1 MKKILSLIII
11 SLFISAQSF
20 AVNFSISNETA
31 KRGNIVKVKV
41 SAKDFTNLSG
51 IQLTINF
58 DPTLLKYQ
66 EISFPNQDILKG
78 YSINENQLDKGL
90 LPFVWYEQ
98 SGKDGITLKENDV
111 FFLLTFKA
119 VGREGSN
126 IPVSIINSPT
136 PFKAVDNTLKYAPIS
151 KTDGSVSIIKND
163 MPGEIEIKRSA
174 FGVDGNVNVL
184 RWSMNE
190 ENLQAVLEKNTSGSD
205 WSAISTID
213 DNQNEYEDTP
223 AQTGQTSYRLKFI
236 NSGNKVIYSNIV
248 SSNAHSNITLAL
260 KAGNNLRIDGFSA
273 HESVQISVTDLAG
286 RTVFNQ
292 KNTSDTEGGISFQ
305 IQNSGTNILLVT
317 AQNNKTIST
326 FKVLIP

>member
-20 AVNFSISNETA
+20 AVNFTISNEIA
-31 KRGNIVKVKV
+31 KRGTIVKVKV

-51 IQLTINF
+51 VQLTINF
-58 DPTLLKYQ
+58 DPALLEYQ
-66 EISFPNQDILKG
+66 SISVPNQDFLTG
-78 YSINENQLDKGL
+78 YSINNRQVQNGS
-90 LPFVWYEQ
+90 LPFLWYNTT
-98 SGKDGITLKENDV
+98 GKDGITLKDDDV
-111 FFLLTFKA
+111 FILLSFRA
-119 VGREGSN
+119 VGRIGN
-126 IPVSIINSPT
+126 KTPISIINSPT

-151 KTDGSVSIIKND
+151 KIDGSVSIIKND
-163 MPGEIEIKRSA
+163 MPGEIEIKRAA
-174 FGVDGNVNVL
+174 FGVDGNVNIL

-190 ENLQAVLEKNTSGSD
+190 ENVQAVLEKSTSGSD
-205 WSAISTID
+205 WSALSTID

-223 AQTGQTSYRLKFI
+223 AQNGQTSYRLKFI

-248 SSNAHSNITLAL
+248 SSNAHSNVTLAI

-273 HESVQISVTDLAG
+273 NESVQISVTDLAG

-292 KNTSDTEGGISFQ
+292 KNTSDTKGGISIQ
-305 IQNSGTNILLVT
+305 IPNNGTSILLVT

-326 FKVLIP
+326 FKVLIQ

>member
-31 KRGNIVKVKV
+31 KRGNIVKIKV

-51 IQLTINF
+51 VQLTINF

-90 LPFVWYEQ
+90 LPFVWFEQ

-126 IPVSIINSPT
+126 TPVSIINSPT

-151 KTDGSVSIIKND
+151 KIDGSVSIVKND
-163 MPGEIEIKRSA
+163 MPGEIEIKRTA
-174 FGVDGNVNVL
+174 FGLDGNANII

-190 ENLQAVLEKNTSGSD
+190 ENVQAVLEKSTSGSD

-223 AQTGQTSYRLKFI
+223 AQNGQTSYRLKFI
-236 NSGNKVIYSNIV
+236 NSGNKIIYSNIV
-248 SSNAHSNITLAL
+248 SSNAHSNVTLAI

-273 HESVQISVTDLAG
+273 NESVQISVTDLAG

-292 KNTSDTEGGISFQ
+292 KNTSDTEGGISLQ
-305 IQNSGTNILLVT
+305 IPNSGTNILLVT

-326 FKVLIP
+326 FKVLIQ